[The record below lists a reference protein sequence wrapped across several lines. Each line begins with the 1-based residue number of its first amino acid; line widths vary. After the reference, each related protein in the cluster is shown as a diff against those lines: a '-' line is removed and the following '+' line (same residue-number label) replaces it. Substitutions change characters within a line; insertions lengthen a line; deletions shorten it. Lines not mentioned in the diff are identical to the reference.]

1 MSILRK
7 NKQIDAD
14 PMKGLDAILFFPN
27 YHAGIASSIQFSD
40 TCCLGQQEK
49 NGFAPAHCL
58 LTPSLYH
65 SLRKEAVYPFT
76 EFSDTSN
83 EFTTSFDM
91 YDPIKGEVV
100 QWKAFVQVIPY
111 VDKLP
116 FELGMNFQ
124 NSPEH
129 KKVLKDYFIYHKKGV
144 IENLSKK
151 GYDLAIL
158 LGENPDKDKDFFSST
173 ADG

>member
-7 NKQIDAD
+7 IKQIDDD

-27 YHAGIASSIQFSD
+27 YHAGIASSTQFPD

-65 SLRKEAVYPFT
+65 SLRKEAMYPFK
-76 EFSDTSN
+76 EGIVNMRN
-83 EFTTSFDM
+83 EFTTCFDM
-91 YDPIKGEVV
+91 YDPMKDEVV

-116 FELGMNFQ
+116 FELGMNFK

-129 KKVLKDYFIYHKKGV
+129 KKVLKDYFIYQKKV
-144 IENLSKK
+144 
-151 GYDLAIL
+151 
-158 LGENPDKDKDFFSST
+158 
-173 ADG
+173 